1 MNGVDGVNTAIRNV
15 AWKVQKSFR
24 SRGILGTAARC
35 MLELLALA
43 GLRSLARARRTDS
56 GYEFDERYGV
66 DTCGIIDLGR
76 LQVDSPNWRFGG
88 SYQAIAPALFENIIT
103 RLNIRHD
110 EYIFI
115 DMGSGKGRA
124 LLLASAYPFKKIIGV
139 EFVPK
144 LHRVAVANIAKFRSE
159 HRRCKD
165 IRSVCMD
172 ATAFKIPPDPVVY
185 YFFNPFEARVME
197 AVLENIERSFDN
209 CSRSVW
215 LVFVHTWTDELAKE
229 WKRFGRV
236 YSNESDGRFS
246 IYKNR
251 V

>member
-1 MNGVDGVNTAIRNV
+1 MAIRNV

-24 SRGILGTAARC
+24 SRGILGTVVRS
-35 MLELLALA
+35 MSELIGLV
-43 GLRSLARARRTDS
+43 GLRSSARARYTDS
-56 GYEFDERYGV
+56 GYEFDEMYGV
-66 DTCGIIDLGR
+66 DTCGIIDLGGQ
-76 LQVDSPNWRFGG
+76 QVDSPNWRFG
-88 SYQAIAPALFENIIT
+88 STYQAIAPALFENIIT
-103 RLNIRHD
+103 RLDIRHD

-124 LLLASAYPFKKIIGV
+124 LLLASAYPFKKIIGL
-139 EFVPK
+139 EFSPK
-144 LHRVAVANIAKFRSE
+144 FHRVAVANIAKFRSE

-172 ATAFKIPPDPVVY
+172 ATAFKIPPDPAVY
-185 YFFNPFEARVME
+185 YFYNPFEARVME
-197 AVLENIERSFDN
+197 AVLENIERSLDN

-215 LVFVHTWTDELAKE
+215 LVFLDTAIDELAE
-229 WKRFGRV
+229 GSKRFGRV
-236 YSNESDGRFS
+236 YSDVSERRVS